1 MRATEFITETNAK
14 KSIRKNMKASGVHA
28 KRYDNLD
35 SFYDMYRLGVAMAD
49 GNAPSEGPIGSSPTV
64 WVRNKEE
71 AEILAKAERA
81 VGAKGT
87 VVVPKGASEEIDD
100 VQVHSPVATI
110 KKNKYGV

>member
-1 MRATEFITETNAK
+1 MRATEFIIEANAK

-35 SFYDMYRLGVAMAD
+35 TFYDMYRLGVAMAD
-49 GNAPSEGPIGSSPTV
+49 STAPCEGPAGASPTV

-71 AEILAKAERA
+71 AEILARAERA
-81 VGAKGT
+81 IGAKGT
-87 VVVPKGASEEIDD
+87 VIVPKGASEEIDD
-100 VQVHSPVATI
+100 VQVNSPVATI